1 MLPAAGANQ
10 LLGTPLPPH
19 PQLQRLL
26 FLINLML
33 INLIA
38 RPAQNLRPI
47 VASSHAT
54 KCTESLPPS
63 EPNKTRVRYR
73 FLRRAQFPELNILIN
88 NAGIMRE
95 IKVHDKAG
103 SLEDI
108 TQEVEINLNGPIRM
122 VK

>member
-38 RPAQNLRPI
+38 RPAQNLRPV

-73 FLRRAQFPELNILIN
+73 FLRRARLSVVKESTGFQPVVASNSDL
-88 NAGIMRE
+88 
-95 IKVHDKAG
+95 
-103 SLEDI
+103 DI
-108 TQEVEINLNGPIRM
+108 STLRH
-122 VK
+122 

>member
-1 MLPAAGANQ
+1 MLPAAGANR

-38 RPAQNLRPI
+38 RPAQNLRPV

-73 FLRRAQFPELNILIN
+73 FLRRAYFGNIARN
-88 NAGIMRE
+88 SSSEGCRPYSHN
-95 IKVHDKAG
+95 
-103 SLEDI
+103 S
-108 TQEVEINLNGPIRM
+108 N
-122 VK
+122 